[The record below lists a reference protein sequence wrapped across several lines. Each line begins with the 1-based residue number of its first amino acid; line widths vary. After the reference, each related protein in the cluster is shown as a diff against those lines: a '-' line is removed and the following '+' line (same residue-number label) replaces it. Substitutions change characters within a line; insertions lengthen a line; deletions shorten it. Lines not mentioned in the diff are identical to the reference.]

1 MVKIRP
7 QVFLGEVILA
17 IIAVML
23 ILNGHFEGAVGIAGI
38 VGSTM
43 DKLVEKSP

>member
-1 MVKIRP
+1 MKIKP

-17 IIAVML
+17 VIAVML
-23 ILNGHFEGAVGIAGI
+23 VLNSHFEGAVGIAGI
-38 VGSTM
+38 IGATM